1 MMRFDIVGGG
11 AIGLLYGARLAL
23 AGHLV
28 TIWTRTAEQAERLMD
43 DGIELVSQGM
53 IQVADVNA
61 FPLHDCSRAAVQSVE
76 GETKTNHAIL
86 IAVKQTQLTVDLLEQ
101 IGKLAG
107 PDTLVIG
114 LQNGV
119 GHVDKL
125 LQAVPNANVLTAVTT
140 EGALRHGPRT
150 VEHTG
155 DGIIAFGD
163 PVGEMG
169 RKSASND
176 EQMERMKQSEQEI
189 RHKMLLNTFSSAGIT
204 SELSKEMNNR
214 IYQKLLVNA
223 VINPL
228 TALFDVR
235 NGELPQHPR
244 RASLMRS
251 LFEETVRVLAAAG
264 MTGDEDRWQQVLQVC
279 ERTAGNISS
288 MLADVRA
295 GRQTEIEWINGSVC
309 RLAAQYGLEAPVNAS
324 VVQLV
329 QAMK

>member
-1 MMRFDIVGGG
+1 MRFDVVGGG

-23 AGHLV
+23 AGHPV
-28 TIWTRTAEQAERLMD
+28 TIWTRTAEQAEKLAD
-43 DGIELVSQGM
+43 DGIELVSQGTT
-53 IQVADVNA
+53 QVADVDA
-61 FPLHDCSRAAVQSVE
+61 FPLKECNRRLPQTDDSDRVV
-76 GETKTNHAIL
+76 L
-86 IAVKQTQLTVDLLEQ
+86 LAVKQTQLTAALLEQ
-101 IGKLAG
+101 IGMLAG

-114 LQNGV
+114 LQNGI
-119 GHVDKL
+119 GHVEQL
-125 LQAVPNANVLTAVTT
+125 IQAVPQAYVMTGVTT

-155 DGIIAFGD
+155 EGMIAFGD
-163 PVGEMG
+163 ALGDLR
-169 RKSASND
+169 RKSTSND
-176 EQMERMKQSEQEI
+176 ELNERMKQSEQEI
-189 RHKMLLNTFSSAGIT
+189 RHKMLLNAFSSAGIT
-204 SELSKEMNNR
+204 SELSNEMNNR
-214 IYQKLLVNA
+214 IFQKLLVNA

-244 RASLMRS
+244 RASLMRV
-251 LFEETVRVLAAAG
+251 LYDETFHVLTAAG
-264 MTGDEDRWQQVLQVC
+264 MTGEEDRWQQVLQVC
-279 ERTAGNISS
+279 ERTADNVSS

-309 RLAAQYGLEAPVNAS
+309 RLAAQYGLEASVNAA